1 MALQWAQERQEE
13 DDHIQEFKA
22 INKKESDEAWHN
34 LEKINEKYER
44 KIKKLEEQT

>member
-1 MALQWAQERQEE
+1 MALQWARERQED

-22 INKKESDEAWHN
+22 IIKESDEAWHN

-44 KIKKLEEQT
+44 EIKKLEEQT